1 MNNIIVI
8 SLDEI
13 IGSNLDSIDAFF
25 KDKLCLLTGEVI
37 GHLLE
42 NLPLFQLENEYNLIE
57 NFISNHVKHNDLI
70 RYCLLDANGKPI
82 TQENVEATDLE
93 DDLLSRLT
101 GISILL
107 KNHLS
112 KIINIHSYY
121 YHLKV
126 LGYRDKYSILNLCN
140 TVTLMVVKDE

>member
-13 IGSNLDSIDAFF
+13 IGSNLDSVDAFF
-25 KDKLCLLTGEVI
+25 KDKLGLLTGEVI
-37 GHLLE
+37 GSLLD
-42 NLPLFQLENEYNLIE
+42 NLPLFQLDNEYNLIE
-57 NFISNHVKHNDLI
+57 NFISNHVRHNDLI
-70 RYCLLDANGKPI
+70 RYCLLDTNGKPI

-107 KNHLS
+107 KNHIG
-112 KIINIHSYY
+112 KIINIHNYH